1 MGSVSI
7 KRGLRTRYR
16 TRTRY
21 KMRTRNYGLSVKRG
35 LRTLYVKT
43 AVEKL
48 IETDSGLA

>member
-35 LRTLYVKT
+35 LGIKRGLRTLYMKT
-43 AVEKL
+43 AVER
-48 IETDSGLA
+48 

>member
-35 LRTLYVKT
+35 LVIKRGLRTLYMKT
-43 AVEKL
+43 AVER
-48 IETDSGLA
+48 

>member
-1 MGSVSI
+1 MESVSI

-35 LRTLYVKT
+35 LGIKRGLRTLYMKT
-43 AVEKL
+43 AVER
-48 IETDSGLA
+48 